1 MVRYLNESEIRS
13 LLTMP
18 ATIDC
23 VERAFVDRARGL
35 AVDVPRRRT
44 RQPGGHLHIVQGAA
58 PELGL
63 IGYKAYYSRAGGGR
77 SFLVHL
83 LDHATAAPVAILEA
97 EWMGQM
103 RTGAATGVAA
113 RHLSR
118 ADSAVV
124 GLFGTGR
131 HAMTQLEATCAVR
144 HVREVKVHGRDAG
157 RVQRF
162 CDEMAARV
170 NARLRPATDAAD
182 AVRDSDIVV
191 AMTRADA
198 PLFDG
203 RLLEPGQFIS
213 AAGAN
218 ALNRREL
225 DLAAVRRAEVIV
237 VDSVQVA
244 EGECGDLL
252 QAFEAGLLQW
262 ENVPTLGDVIVGRH
276 PGRES
281 AGQVVLYESHGMA
294 LQDLYTA
301 AHVLALARE
310 RGVGIDLPI
319 GA

>member
-1 MVRYLNESEIRS
+1 
-13 LLTMP
+13 
-18 ATIDC
+18 
-23 VERAFVDRARGL
+23 
-35 AVDVPRRRT
+35 
-44 RQPGGHLHIVQGAA
+44 
-58 PELGL
+58 
-63 IGYKAYYSRAGGGR
+63 
-77 SFLVHL
+77 
-83 LDHATAAPVAILEA
+83 
-97 EWMGQM
+97 MGQM

-144 HVREVKVHGRDAG
+144 PVREVKVHGRDAG

-276 PGRES
+276 PGR
-281 AGQVVLYESHGMA
+281 
-294 LQDLYTA
+294 
-301 AHVLALARE
+301 
-310 RGVGIDLPI
+310 
-319 GA
+319 